1 MIVKAQKLQALLDKR
16 GLTRKDFADKLGVDV
31 TEVDK
36 MLGGERIGYDT
47 ARKFVYY
54 LKADRAQHL
63 IDWDKLGVENPLA
76 KDCEDDYGDAVKED
90 AE

>member
-1 MIVKAQKLQALLDKR
+1 MIVKAQKLQALLDR
-16 GLTRKDFADKLGVDV
+16 RELTRKDFADKLGVDV

-36 MLGGERIGYDT
+36 MLEGEAVGYDT

-54 LKADRAQHL
+54 LKANRAQHL

-76 KDCEDDYGDAVKED
+76 KDYADDYDDAVKED

>member
-36 MLGGERIGYDT
+36 MLGGEAVGYDT

-63 IDWDKLGVENPLA
+63 IDWDKLGVDNPLA
-76 KDCEDDYGDAVKED
+76 KDYADDYGDAVKED

>member
-36 MLGGERIGYDT
+36 MLSGEPVGYDT
-47 ARKFVYY
+47 GRKFVYY

-76 KDCEDDYGDAVKED
+76 KDYADDYGDAVKED